1 MADHAT
7 TSNGTSRA
15 QSSRNTNPAAA
26 PGPTP
31 APVATPEPVDDAPS
45 NITTLEMSIVRAR
58 VLVRSTKRRV
68 YNSDTRTMEERES
81 SSSTVRIYFDTKFDA
96 IIASYDEAVG
106 DMVYSAGQTDYID
119 YTLSA
124 FIGQFANVDERIAVY
139 INKNMDANKFNDV
152 AVTAL
157 LKGATATIERTH
169 FNEGDKYVDASG
181 VEQVHEHEGY
191 NTQLVALRVTE
202 PVGVRLNDM
211 MDKLM
216 DDLF

>member
-1 MADHAT
+1 MGEHT
-7 TSNGTSRA
+7 TSSNRTSRA
-15 QSSRNTNPAAA
+15 SRNTNPAAA
-26 PGPTP
+26 PAPTP
-31 APVATPEPVDDAPS
+31 APAATPEPVDDAPS

-96 IIASYDEAVG
+96 IIASYDEVVG

-157 LKGATATIERTH
+157 LKGAAATIERTH

-191 NTQLVALRVTE
+191 NTNLAALRVTA
-202 PVGVRLNDM
+202 PVAARLNSM
-211 MDKLM
+211 MDKM
-216 DDLF
+216 MEELF

>member
-1 MADHAT
+1 MGEHT
-7 TSNGTSRA
+7 TSSNRTSRA
-15 QSSRNTNPAAA
+15 QSSRNTNRA
-26 PGPTP
+26 
-31 APVATPEPVDDAPS
+31 ATPEPVDDAPS

-81 SSSTVRIYFDTKFDA
+81 STSTVRIYFDKKFDA
-96 IIASYDEAVG
+96 IIASYDEVIG
-106 DMVYSAGQTDYID
+106 DMVYTNGQTDYID

-157 LKGATATIERTH
+157 LKGAAATIERTH